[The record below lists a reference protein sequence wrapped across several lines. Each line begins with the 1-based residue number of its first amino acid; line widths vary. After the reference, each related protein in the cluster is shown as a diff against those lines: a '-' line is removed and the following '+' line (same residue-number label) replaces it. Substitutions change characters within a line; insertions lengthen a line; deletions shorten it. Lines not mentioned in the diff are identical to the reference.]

1 MAAKTS
7 TQQVEKKVTSVHPA
21 VITTGSSPIVDDTSE
36 EFTISL
42 VVFIVLMVLLYGLF
56 GVYIL
61 VLVISHKREEARKLE
76 VPARYRHLITRNR
89 VNAQG
94 LPLTMAEKR
103 AVAED
108 VLQGFKPNTAREHVM
123 FITLMRVMHPPQKTG
138 TSLPCGIQPF
148 PPPTPS
154 GLFRNFFDYES

>member
-1 MAAKTS
+1 MAPQTS
-7 TQQVEKKVTSVHPA
+7 TQQVEKKVTSVHPS

-76 VPARYRHLITRNR
+76 VPARYRHLIARYR
-89 VNAQG
+89 VNAQTG
-94 LPLTMAEKR
+94 LPLTMAENR

-108 VLQGFKPNTAREHVM
+108 VLQGFKPNTAREHVF
-123 FITLMRVMHPPQKTG
+123 FITLMRLMHPPEKNG
-138 TSLPCGIQPF
+138 TSLSGGIQAF
-148 PPPTPS
+148 PPPTPR
-154 GLFRNFFDYES
+154 GLFRNFFEL